1 MLWDFL
7 VPSSGVAKNVQGEV
21 IRITGRIRDELYRN
35 GGTNWDK
42 DYQKMLDALL
52 VHFASGT
59 SLSECEL
66 NEIRKLTTSIRAKGD
81 VDEEITDCLCEFAVQ
96 WVLKNPNPISLNKPS
111 YDR

>member
-1 MLWDFL
+1 MNCTGMVGQIW
-7 VPSSGVAKNVQGEV
+7 
-21 IRITGRIRDELYRN
+21 IRII
-35 GGTNWDK
+35 K
-42 DYQKMLDALL
+42 KMLDALL
-52 VHFASGT
+52 VHFTSGT